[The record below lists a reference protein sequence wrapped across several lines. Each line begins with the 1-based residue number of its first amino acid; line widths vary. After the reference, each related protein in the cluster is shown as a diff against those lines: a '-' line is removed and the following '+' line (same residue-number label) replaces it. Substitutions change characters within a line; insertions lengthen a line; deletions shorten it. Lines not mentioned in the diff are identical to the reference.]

1 MSDPRPIGVF
11 DSGVGGF
18 TVVHA
23 LRKRLPSESI
33 VYLGDSARLPYGT
46 KSHGTIER
54 YTLQAGKLLQTY
66 DPKLLVIACNTA
78 SAHGLE
84 ALKRESPVPVIGVI
98 EPGAA
103 LAAKVEGPVGVLCTL
118 ATLQSGAYE
127 RAIHQRHA
135 GAEVHTIACP
145 LLVPLAEEG
154 WFDDD
159 LTVEACRR
167 YLAALPPSVKTLVL
181 GCTHYPVLKAS
192 LEKAHPGMAWIDSGE
207 AAAASVEALLRERGL
222 QREGPRGDLKVLL
235 TDPSSRLQEVAG
247 RFLGE
252 QLSEIQVVDI

>member
-11 DSGVGGF
+11 DSGVGGL

-23 LRKRLPSESI
+23 LRKRLPAESI
-33 VYLGDSARLPYGT
+33 VYLGDTARLPYGT

-54 YTLQAGKLLQTY
+54 YTLQAGALLQRF

-98 EPGAA
+98 EPGAE
-103 LAAKVEGPVGVLCTL
+103 LAALVPGPVGVLCTN

-127 RAIHQRHA
+127 RAIRQRNS
-135 GAEVHTIACP
+135 GADVHTLACP

-154 WFDDD
+154 WFDDPI
-159 LTVEACRR
+159 TVETIRR
-167 YLAALPPSVKTLVL
+167 YVADLSPAVKTLVL

-207 AAAASVEALLRERGL
+207 AAALAVEKLLTERDAK
-222 QREGPRGDLKVLL
+222 REGPRGEMKVLL
-235 TDPSSRLQEVAG
+235 TDPSSRLQEVG
-247 RFLGE
+247 SRFLGE
-252 QLSEIQVVDI
+252 ELGAVEVVDI